1 MSSCIA
7 ADASLS
13 PARPAWRAVYAL
25 ALGVFGLIVAEFLPA
40 SLLTPMASSLGVS
53 EGMAGQ
59 AVTATALVALVTGL
73 LIATATRNID
83 RRWVL
88 MFFSVLQIV
97 SSLMVAFADSLAFL
111 LLGRLLLGIAIGGFW
126 AMSTATAMRLVP
138 AAHVPKAL
146 AIIFSAV
153 SIATV
158 VAAPLG
164 SYLGGLI
171 GWRNVFILCA
181 IPSLLALLW
190 QLWVLPS
197 MRPESVGT
205 FSTLFRV
212 LRRPGMLGGMLA
224 TILIFSGH
232 FAFFTY
238 LRPFLETVAQ
248 ASVEGVSLILLGFGI
263 ANFIGTSVASYL
275 LSRSLRLTLALVP
288 LMMSVLAL
296 LMVTFGHLTV
306 LDGLLVALWGFA
318 FGLVPVAWSTWLAT
332 TVPDEAESAGGL
344 LVASIQ
350 LAISAGAAG
359 GGAVFDL
366 HGASGVFTG
375 SGLLLVSAMVIV
387 FAAVRVKPVAS
398 ATGRRRAAYP
408 ARSITKLADRLREQH
423 SAICCSAACFSAA
436 DCTVSRWST
445 VPSRTG
451 VRQAP
456 QIPISQESGTAT
468 PCCCSTWAMVLSP
481 GTGQRSPV
489 EARVMVKVPSAA
501 DAAVGAG
508 GWNPSLC
515 NCSSPHPAARAV
527 SRTRA
532 INPAG
537 PQK

>member
-1 MSSCIA
+1 M
-7 ADASLS
+7 
-13 PARPAWRAVYAL
+13 
-25 ALGVFGLIVAEFLPA
+25 
-40 SLLTPMASSLGVS
+40 
-53 EGMAGQ
+53 
-59 AVTATALVALVTGL
+59 
-73 LIATATRNID
+73 
-83 RRWVL
+83 
-88 MFFSVLQIV
+88 
-97 SSLMVAFADSLAFL
+97 
-111 LLGRLLLGIAIGGFW
+111 
-126 AMSTATAMRLVP
+126 
-138 AAHVPKAL
+138 
-146 AIIFSAV
+146 
-153 SIATV
+153 
-158 VAAPLG
+158 AAPLG
-164 SYLGGLI
+164 SYLGELI

-205 FSTLFRV
+205 FSRLFRV

-248 ASVEGVSLILLGFGI
+248 ASIEGVSLILLGFGV

-306 LDGLLVALWGFA
+306 LAGLLVALWGFA

-375 SGLLLVSAMVIV
+375 SGLLLLSAMVIV
-387 FAAVRVKPVAS
+387 FAAVRVKPVAR
-398 ATGRRRAAYP
+398 ADQPVTGRL
-408 ARSITKLADRLREQH
+408 SRE
-423 SAICCSAACFSAA
+423 I
-436 DCTVSRWST
+436 D
-445 VPSRTG
+445 
-451 VRQAP
+451 
-456 QIPISQESGTAT
+456 
-468 PCCCSTWAMVLSP
+468 
-481 GTGQRSPV
+481 
-489 EARVMVKVPSAA
+489 
-501 DAAVGAG
+501 
-508 GWNPSLC
+508 N
-515 NCSSPHPAARAV
+515 
-527 SRTRA
+527 
-532 INPAG
+532 
-537 PQK
+537 

>member
-1 MSSCIA
+1 
-7 ADASLS
+7 
-13 PARPAWRAVYAL
+13 
-25 ALGVFGLIVAEFLPA
+25 
-40 SLLTPMASSLGVS
+40 
-53 EGMAGQ
+53 
-59 AVTATALVALVTGL
+59 
-73 LIATATRNID
+73 
-83 RRWVL
+83 
-88 MFFSVLQIV
+88 
-97 SSLMVAFADSLAFL
+97 
-111 LLGRLLLGIAIGGFW
+111 
-126 AMSTATAMRLVP
+126 MSTATAMRLVP

-153 SIATV
+153 SVATV

-164 SYLGGLI
+164 SYLGELI

-275 LSRSLRLTLALVP
+275 LSRSLRLTLAP

-296 LMVTFGHLTV
+296 LMVTFGHLTM

-318 FGLVPVAWSTWLAT
+318 FGLVPVAWSTWLAA

-375 SGLLLVSAMVIV
+375 SGLLLLSAMVIV

-398 ATGRRRAAYP
+398 ADQPETGRL
-408 ARSITKLADRLREQH
+408 SRE
-423 SAICCSAACFSAA
+423 I
-436 DCTVSRWST
+436 D
-445 VPSRTG
+445 
-451 VRQAP
+451 
-456 QIPISQESGTAT
+456 
-468 PCCCSTWAMVLSP
+468 
-481 GTGQRSPV
+481 
-489 EARVMVKVPSAA
+489 
-501 DAAVGAG
+501 
-508 GWNPSLC
+508 N
-515 NCSSPHPAARAV
+515 
-527 SRTRA
+527 
-532 INPAG
+532 
-537 PQK
+537 